1 MRNYFLVFCSLLLLL
16 NCSCGYRADRF
27 DEHLITEQ
35 SNHFNL
41 YRNVPLEILGTP
53 GSPEKV
59 SDQAL
64 VRKMTEGENLLSERT
79 KILFLS
85 CLLFLSGLPLWF
97 ISIRNSAEKKRRNFY
112 CPSLWFSG
120 ILGRS
125 DRRKM
130 EIAFFKYSSL
140 CGPIPFSRS

>member
-1 MRNYFLVFCSLLLLL
+1 MRNYFLIFCSLLLLL

-64 VRKMTEGENLLSERT
+64 VRKMTEGEKLALGENKDSFSVLPSLFKRT
-79 KILFLS
+79 P
-85 CLLFLSGLPLWF
+85 PLVH
-97 ISIRNSAEKKRRNFY
+97 IYQKLRGKKRRNFY
-112 CPSLWFSG
+112 FPSLWFSG